1 MELPFPGMDPYLEEP
16 SIWPDV
22 HNSLIYAI
30 REQIQ
35 RQLSPRYK
43 AVITPYVSLEH
54 LEIMPTQRAV
64 VPDVGIVERGRTGNG
79 AEALTLAP
87 PPLTLTA
94 AMAVETRLARLE
106 LRLLGD
112 DTLITVLELL
122 SPANKRP
129 GLDGAEAYERKRQ
142 ELFRSHVHLM
152 ELDLL
157 RGGQR
162 PRLNQPLPAT
172 PYFVFLSRATERP
185 FVGVWPLSLHTPIP
199 LLPVPLHTPDPDVA
213 LDLGAALRQIYASA
227 RYDRQVDYRAA
238 PPPPELPAEEAAWLD
253 EHLRERGLRTNTAHG
268 AGSSPAVPDPL

>member
-1 MELPFPGMDPYLEEP
+1 MELPFPGMDPYLEAP

-43 AVITPYVSLEH
+43 AVICPYVSLEH
-54 LEIMPTQRAV
+54 VEIVPVQRVV
-64 VPDVGIVERGRTGNG
+64 VPDVGIIERGGTGNN
-79 AEALTLAP
+79 AETLTLAP

-94 AMAVETRLARLE
+94 AMAIETRLARIE
-106 LRLLGD
+106 IRLLGD
-112 DTLITVLELL
+112 DTLITVLGLL
-122 SPANKRP
+122 SPANKRL
-129 GLDGAEAYERKRQ
+129 GVDGADAYERKRQ
-142 ELFRSHVHLM
+142 ELFRTHVHLL

-162 PRLNQPLPAT
+162 PRLNQPLPPA

-185 FVGVWPLSLHTPIP
+185 YVGVWPISLRTPIP
-199 LLPVPLHTPDPDVA
+199 LLPVPLHPPDSDVA

-227 RYDRQVDYRAA
+227 RYDRQVDYRTA
-238 PPPPELPAEEAAWLD
+238 PPPPELDAEDAAWLD
-253 EHLRERGLRTNTAHG
+253 AHLREKGLRE
-268 AGSSPAVPDPL
+268 